1 MRLRLPLAMVAC
13 LMPLVLTV
21 ACGDDDAPAT
31 ASEGPGSGSSSS
43 VVKGT
48 GTPADA
54 GDHTTAPVLA
64 APASKYSVLLAD
76 VGQGF
81 LTDIPGTFVL
91 DAKTYGKTP
100 AFGSPAEGEAT
111 LKQWGYLG
119 GYETGLI
126 PEGRDPAILNGAF
139 SVHVEIHLFKTVE
152 GAKAS
157 YDYFQKKITGNGKA
171 QPLNTSPVGND
182 SAAWK
187 TVLGVIRN
195 STVNQAIH
203 QIVFRRGTMVAIIAT
218 TGAEPFMRVESALEF
233 ANLID
238 RKALGQVP
246 TVEPTPTSNY
256 TPPAYSPTAARTA
269 AASPTKPR

>member
-1 MRLRLPLAMVAC
+1 MVAC
-13 LMPLVLTV
+13 LMPFVLTV

-31 ASEGPGSGSSSS
+31 ADGGPGNAAPSS

-48 GTPADA
+48 GTPAAA
-54 GDHTTAPVLA
+54 GDHTTAPVLD
-64 APASKYSVLLAD
+64 APASKYSVLLDD
-76 VGQGF
+76 VGPAF

-91 DAKTYGKTP
+91 DAKSYGKTS
-100 AFGSPAEGEAT
+100 AFGSPDEGEAT
-111 LKQWGYLG
+111 LKKWGYLG

-126 PEGRDPAILNGAF
+126 PEGRDIAILNGAF
-139 SVHVEIHLFKTVE
+139 SVHVEIHLFKTLE

-157 YDYFQKKITGNGKA
+157 YDYFHKKISGNGKA
-171 QPLNTSPVGND
+171 QAINTSPVGNE

-187 TVLGVIRN
+187 TVLGLIRN
-195 STVNQAIH
+195 STINQSIH
-203 QIVFRRGTMVAIIAT
+203 QMVFRRGTMVAIIAT

-238 RKALGQVP
+238 QKALGQVE

-256 TPPAYSPTAARTA
+256 TPPAYPPAASRTA
-269 AASPTKPR
+269 AATATAKPR